1 MPGRNREAQL
11 ASDALFL
18 ARGDP
23 FDVDAGGLQTVCE
36 YFEVAVAANLE
47 ADPIKTGHIRLAQDD
62 AVSIEFVEPAEK
74 CPVTR
79 TTDEFQPDPVAIM
92 GDGLLEIEDAHLD
105 KAWSHHAC
113 NCHHRSPGKFKIL
126 GRD

>member
-1 MPGRNREAQL
+1 MQHCNGLSFFVSSRIRHTRCALVTGVQTCALAILKVEDMPGRNREAQL

-74 CPVTR
+74 CPVTDR
-79 TTDEFQPDPVAIM
+79 KSTR
-92 GDGLLEIEDAHLD
+92 LNS
-105 KAWSHHAC
+105 SH
-113 NCHHRSPGKFKIL
+113 
-126 GRD
+126 

>member
-79 TTDEFQPDPVAIM
+79 TTEEFKPRSEGSRVGKQGVGRCRSRWWPVR
-92 GDGLLEIEDAHLD
+92 
-105 KAWSHHAC
+105 KKK
-113 NCHHRSPGKFKIL
+113 N
-126 GRD
+126 

>member
-47 ADPIKTGHIRLAQDD
+47 ADPNKTGHIRLAQDD
-62 AVSIEFVEPAEK
+62 AGAIGFVEPAEK
-74 CPVTR
+74 CQAKIGRTAVRERVVTYVV
-79 TTDEFQPDPVAIM
+79 T
-92 GDGLLEIEDAHLD
+92 
-105 KAWSHHAC
+105 
-113 NCHHRSPGKFKIL
+113 L
-126 GRD
+126 GVSLT